1 MNDTYTKIMEQS
13 TLNFGAS
20 KLQLILEYKDEKPAL
35 PAPLNLIGVP
45 FTVRSRRD
53 LGARSRRAISAREL
67 TAGLI
72 AAMPSQFVLWI
83 LRSILPAACFKC
95 CGCGKIESGNRGFRW
110 HVTNKQACG
119 REIACLTLTLTAHP
133 PFIPPPRRGRPRRI
147 STR

>member
-53 LGARSRRAISAREL
+53 LGAISARDLGARSRRAS
-67 TAGLI
+67 
-72 AAMPSQFVLWI
+72 
-83 LRSILPAACFKC
+83 
-95 CGCGKIESGNRGFRW
+95 
-110 HVTNKQACG
+110 
-119 REIACLTLTLTAHP
+119 
-133 PFIPPPRRGRPRRI
+133 
-147 STR
+147 